1 MPSMF
6 RLAVLMTCIFPAMAP
21 AQVLLSSGH
30 VDFVDIEILGPTF
43 PQLAINIHDHD
54 NGITYATSG
63 APGQT
68 DWARL
73 VVVPAAIFPRPAST
87 AFDPIGVPP
96 STDFWWL
103 KNPQNPATLFGGFSA
118 EEVVPVTQIGSYFE
132 SDPRVNATARWIKIS
147 LVAKQGPGDFSVWTE
162 SGGSPTFWMTTSDG
176 ITSTDAAF
184 ILAGGHIDY
193 NFGFTA
199 AGSYELDFVATAFN
213 AMLQP
218 IGSEVTTL
226 QFSVVPEPALLSI
239 SALVGLWMG
248 RIRRERP
255 SVRISSGR

>member
-1 MPSMF
+1 MPSLL
-6 RLAVLMTCIFPAMAP
+6 RLALLLVFVCPALAP

-54 NGITYATSG
+54 NDITYATSG
-63 APGQT
+63 MPGNT
-68 DWARL
+68 DWARM
-73 VVVPAAIFPRPAST
+73 VVVPAAIFPRPASP
-87 AFDPIGVPP
+87 AFDPIGVPA

-162 SGGSPTFWMTTSDG
+162 SGGTPTFWMATSDG
-176 ITSTDAAF
+176 ITFTDAAF

-199 AGSYELDFVATAFN
+199 AGEYELDFVATAFN
-213 AMLQP
+213 SSLQP

-226 QFSVVPEPALLSI
+226 QFSVVPEPALASLGVVVSLGI
-239 SALVGLWMG
+239 GFARRARQINTVG
-248 RIRRERP
+248 
-255 SVRISSGR
+255 